1 MLPVPTKTFLK
12 GKIAMMHAKGDEFI
26 KDFALRT
33 KENYRLVQRGPYE
46 VTQLINS
53 AVGLLIIPQQKQ
65 YDKIVDGI
73 VSEELLQD
81 LQNCVVKNTYPQNL
95 NLGQIARHIRN
106 SIAHARF
113 EFIAEKLPQKSKPI
127 QIRKVVFKDEDERR
141 KYEFEISLTV
151 ELLEKFFF
159 AFSDAAANLS

>member
-1 MLPVPTKTFLK
+1 
-12 GKIAMMHAKGDEFI
+12 MMFAKGDEFI

-33 KENYRLVQRGPYE
+33 KENYRMVQKGPYE

-65 YDKIVDGI
+65 YDKIVDSI
-73 VSEELLQD
+73 VEEELLQD
-81 LQNCVVKNTYPQNL
+81 LQNCVIKNTYPQNL
-95 NLGQIARHIRN
+95 DLGQIARHLRN

-113 EFIAEKLPQKSKPI
+113 EFIAEKLPQKWKPI
-127 QIRKVVFKDEDERR
+127 QIHNVVFKDVDERR
-141 KYEFEISLTV
+141 HYEFEISLTV

-159 AFSDAAANLS
+159 AFSDAVANLN